1 MAQRRNHAE
10 RAFERLLRDQRI
22 PYVAVNEAR
31 KSLLPQG
38 AQLRLRR
45 ENDPES
51 TGDTLKNFDFIVYGD
66 STNLLVEVKGR
77 TIPRPKR
84 PQPPGKRP
92 RMECWVTQD
101 DIDALRTWQRLF
113 GPEYEPVLVFV
124 YTCEGPPPDGLFA
137 EVVEH
142 AGTWYAV
149 RAITLDDYEP
159 AMKVRSPRWRT
170 VHLAQD
176 DFERLSRPFAGPCSA
191 AAPLGPVPAFEPMP
205 A

>member
-31 KSLLPQG
+31 KSLLPPG
-38 AQLRLRR
+38 ARLSLQSSSSD
-45 ENDPES
+45 E
-51 TGDTLKNFDFIVYGD
+51 TLKNFDFIVYGD
-66 STNLLVEVKGR
+66 SSNLLVEVKGR
-77 TIPRPKR
+77 TIPRHKR

-101 DIDALRTWQRLF
+101 DLNALRTWQRLF
-113 GPEYEPVLVFV
+113 GPGYEPVLVFV

-137 EVVEH
+137 EVIEH

-159 AMKVRSPRWRT
+159 SMKIRSPRWQT

-176 DFERLSRPFAGPCSA
+176 DFERLSRPFAGPSSA
-191 AAPLGPVPAFEPMP
+191 AAPLGLSPAFEPMP

>member
-10 RAFERLLRDQRI
+10 RAFERLLRDKRI

-31 KSLLPQG
+31 KSLLPAG
-38 AQLRLRR
+38 ARLTVHDRS
-45 ENDPES
+45 NG
-51 TGDTLKNFDFIVYGD
+51 TGETLKNFDFIVYGD
-66 STNLLVEVKGR
+66 SSNLLVEIKGR

-84 PQPPGKRP
+84 PRPPGKRP

-113 GPEYEPVLVFV
+113 GPAYEPVLVFV

-137 EVVEH
+137 EVIEH

-149 RAITLDDYEP
+149 RAIALDDYEP
-159 AMKVRSPRWRT
+159 RMKVRSPRWRT
-170 VHLAQD
+170 VHLTQD
-176 DFERLSRPFAGPCSA
+176 DFDQLSRPFAGPSTA
-191 AAPLGPVPAFEPMP
+191 AAPLGPSPAFEPHP

>member
-31 KSLLPQG
+31 KSLLPPG
-38 AQLRLRR
+38 ARLSLQSGSSD
-45 ENDPES
+45 E
-51 TGDTLKNFDFIVYGD
+51 TLKNFDFIVYGD
-66 STNLLVEVKGR
+66 SSNLLVEVKGR
-77 TIPRPKR
+77 TIPPPKH
-84 PQPPGKRP
+84 PPPPGKRP

-101 DIDALRTWQRLF
+101 DLDALRTWQRLF
-113 GPEYEPVLVFV
+113 GPGYEPVLVFV

-137 EVVEH
+137 EVIEH

-159 AMKVRSPRWRT
+159 SMKIRSPRWQT

-176 DFERLSRPFAGPCSA
+176 DFERLSRPFAGPSSA
-191 AAPLGPVPAFEPMP
+191 AAPLGLSPAFEPMP